1 MTVSVKIPTQ
11 LRTLT
16 GGATEVPAR
25 GSTVA
30 EVVADLEAQ
39 HPGMRDRLMDGSGS
53 LRRFVNV
60 YIDDEDVRFLQGLD
74 TEVSDG
80 ARVSIIPAVAGGST
94 GAPGARPPES
104 SDL

>member
-1 MTVSVKIPTQ
+1 MSVRVKIPTQ

-16 GGATEVPAR
+16 GGAQEVPAR

-30 EVVADLEAQ
+30 EVVADLESN
-39 HPGMRDRLMDGSGS
+39 HPGMRERLMDGSGS

-74 TEVSDG
+74 TEVDEG
-80 ARVSIIPAVAGGST
+80 ARMSIIPAVAGGS
-94 GAPGARPPES
+94 PGAFEVRRAEPPG
-104 SDL
+104 L

>member
-1 MTVSVKIPTQ
+1 MSVRVKIPTQ

-16 GGATEVPAR
+16 GGAQEVPAS

-30 EVVADLEAQ
+30 EVVADLETQ
-39 HPGMRDRLMDGSGS
+39 HPGMRERLMDSSGS

-74 TEVSDG
+74 TEVGDG
-80 ARVSIIPAVAGGST
+80 ARMSIIPAVAGGSSSAPVGRRAEST
-94 GAPGARPPES
+94 G
-104 SDL
+104 L

>member
-1 MTVSVKIPTQ
+1 MSVKVKIPTQ

-16 GGATEVPAR
+16 GGATEVPAI

-39 HPGMRDRLMDGSGS
+39 HPGMRERLMDGSGS

-74 TEVSDG
+74 TEVGDG
-80 ARVSIIPAVAGGST
+80 ARMSIIPAVAGGASGT
-94 GAPGARPPES
+94 FGLRRAEPS
-104 SDL
+104 CL

>member
-1 MTVSVKIPTQ
+1 MSVKVKIPTQ

-16 GGATEVPAR
+16 DGATEVPAS

-39 HPGMRDRLMDGSGS
+39 HPGMRERLMDGSGS

-74 TEVSDG
+74 TEVGDG
-80 ARVSIIPAVAGGST
+80 AKVSIIPAVAGGSS
-94 GAPGARPPES
+94 GA
-104 SDL
+104 